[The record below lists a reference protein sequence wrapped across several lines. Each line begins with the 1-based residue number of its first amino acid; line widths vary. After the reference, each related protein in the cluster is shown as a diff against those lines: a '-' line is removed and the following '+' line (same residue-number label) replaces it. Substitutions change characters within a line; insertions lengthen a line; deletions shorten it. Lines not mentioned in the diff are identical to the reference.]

1 MNNAKNLSKV
11 EDSAS
16 IFNMIINN
24 SYLLWDRYTSKY
36 FLSEFLTFIIDK
48 KLSVYVSKSQ

>member
-1 MNNAKNLSKV
+1 MAPGLVVSTGRLTKEISRFSQVCVYDVMNNAKNLSKV

-24 SYLLWDRYTSKY
+24 S
-36 FLSEFLTFIIDK
+36 
-48 KLSVYVSKSQ
+48 